1 MNNNNIKSAFQF
13 HVYNYNEL
21 GCANSRNNPGKLF
34 NKTGF
39 QKHSVI
45 FSYWIRLLP
54 AAEDRFLSDF
64 VFLAAAHLRKRE
76 TGARKSPKTS
86 LLPTRDEW
94 EITKSAS
101 CCLLRVTWLTIRT
114 GSFTHAHAHTC
125 VILTHG
131 EYICSPQLNAERDSE
146 AQSFFSPGFN
156 VNKQMGNTKHRQKGN
171 WEREIILLLSP
182 GAYAD
187 ELERAIHHA
196 HKSSYTDNNNNN
208 KKEEIIDWKSS
219 SLYTACRVLLS
230 RHLYSS
236 PRSVCLFC
244 ILFKWRYCL
253 ILHVGFSF
261 YSISRFRWD

>member
-125 VILTHG
+125 VILTQG
-131 EYICSPQLNAERDSE
+131 EYICSPQLSAERDSE
-146 AQSFFSPGFN
+146 AQSFSLL
-156 VNKQMGNTKHRQKGN
+156 VSMWTNKWETQNTDKKGI
-171 WEREIILLLSP
+171 ERE
-182 GAYAD
+182 
-187 ELERAIHHA
+187 R
-196 HKSSYTDNNNNN
+196 
-208 KKEEIIDWKSS
+208 
-219 SLYTACRVLLS
+219 
-230 RHLYSS
+230 
-236 PRSVCLFC
+236 
-244 ILFKWRYCL
+244 
-253 ILHVGFSF
+253 
-261 YSISRFRWD
+261 